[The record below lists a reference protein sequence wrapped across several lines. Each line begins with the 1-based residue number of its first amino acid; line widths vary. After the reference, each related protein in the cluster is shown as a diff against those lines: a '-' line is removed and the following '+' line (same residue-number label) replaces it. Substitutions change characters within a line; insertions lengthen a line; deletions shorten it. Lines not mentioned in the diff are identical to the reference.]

1 MAGAIIAA
9 LNDNLKL
16 DTGTL
21 SYANLHGVDNSSNTS
36 WGVNWVNQF
45 KWNEKNGQSEDVGK
59 EDGSATLNPQKNSE
73 SNDGKI
79 EIPHFAWVDG
89 ILNGQ
94 DALQSGWKKVKEKLM
109 FSPGAYSHQS
119 TEKTQIAYAT
129 IGKGEIIV
137 RDNPGQSLGGLN
149 RDQNKTTSESQSVTN
164 INYKAA
170 FTYVDDVIA
179 MQGIPYALKDAN
191 EMWEDPKNFLGN
203 QWVNVQNA
211 FTGLKTSFSQLWD
224 KLSGKRNSWSLP
236 NQRRLLAIIRNSRAR
251 EARHAHVFDT
261 ILLCF
266 ALRCFAL
273 RLPQHRK
280 RYPARFCKNMVSS

>member
-1 MAGAIIAA
+1 
-9 LNDNLKL
+9 
-16 DTGTL
+16 
-21 SYANLHGVDNSSNTS
+21 
-36 WGVNWVNQF
+36 
-45 KWNEKNGQSEDVGK
+45 
-59 EDGSATLNPQKNSE
+59 
-73 SNDGKI
+73 
-79 EIPHFAWVDG
+79 
-89 ILNGQ
+89 
-94 DALQSGWKKVKEKLM
+94 M

-164 INYKAA
+164 INYKAT

-224 KLSGKRNSWSLP
+224 KLSGKKEQLEPSQPTPPIGN
-236 NQRRLLAIIRNSRAR
+236 N
-251 EARHAHVFDT
+251 
-261 ILLCF
+261 
-266 ALRCFAL
+266 
-273 RLPQHRK
+273 PQQQGK
-280 RYPARFCKNMVSS
+280 GG